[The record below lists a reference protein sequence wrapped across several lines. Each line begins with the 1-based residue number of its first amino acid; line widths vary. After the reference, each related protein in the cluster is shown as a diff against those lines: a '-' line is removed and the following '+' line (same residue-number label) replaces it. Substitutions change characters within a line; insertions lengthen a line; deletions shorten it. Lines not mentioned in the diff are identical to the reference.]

1 MAVTEV
7 TDISYAYSGLVTK
20 KDADHPGLNFSKK
33 DPSHDKCDSSTK
45 LIPSFHRTSTLPS
58 IVVVFFF
65 SPIALLIHTDCI
77 SLALQKDGCRTKC

>member
-45 LIPSFHRTSTLPS
+45 LIPSFQPFHP
-58 IVVVFFF
+58 
-65 SPIALLIHTDCI
+65 LL
-77 SLALQKDGCRTKC
+77 